1 MAFSTLVFPFVFLP
15 VSLILYFVLPKQL
28 KNAALVVC
36 SLVFFAWGTPEY
48 LVLMVLDIAF
58 HYFAG
63 RELALQKA
71 RGRSGR
77 FVLVS
82 SVLVNLLLLGFFKYY
97 GFLVD
102 NLNALL
108 GTALRARE
116 LPMPIGVSFFTF
128 SLLSYLFDVYR
139 DRAPAARNVLDFSL
153 YVTFFPKLVSG
164 PIVQYAEMEPQLR
177 DHPVTREG
185 FGSGARLFLI
195 GLAKKV
201 LLANTLGTT
210 FYALSALP
218 MTQLSTLSA
227 WLGAVCYALML
238 YFDFSGYSDMAIGL
252 ASMFGFR
259 FGKNFDYPYVSQ
271 SITEFWRRWHIS
283 LGAWFRDYVYIPCGG
298 SRAGTVRTIANLL
311 LVWLLTGIWHGANW
325 TFLLWGVY
333 YGILLLLEK
342 FVLRRVLEHLPGLL
356 RHVLTLLLVLI
367 GWVFFFSSSPA
378 AAFGWIGRMFG
389 SGNAARRRH
398 GEVLSG
404 GLLAPAAR
412 GRDRLVPRRLAC
424 GHQSAAPQQ
433 GLAGLLRG
441 AVPGAAAVVHRPD
454 DERHLFHLP
463 VFPVLIGGDG
473 FGRTQKSAPLPAA
486 CLPARPAAAGPS
498 YERHPA
504 RDHSLPDARQP
515 AHAGPHLFRQR
526 EPQAGPVP
534 EAELV
539 RREGRQLVF
548 RSGVLHGRSVRR
560 PRFLDR
566 AAAPLPEAHGAK
578 GIQRRLPLQR
588 RLSYGSRPPPPPLA
602 AMNGIWKP
610 SMPLPRATRT
620 CG

>member
-15 VSLILYFVLPKQL
+15 VSLILYFVLPKRL

-283 LGAWFRDYVYIPCGG
+283 LGEWMKDYLFYPLALSKPFGRLAQFCRRHMPLDAAKCIVPSLCTFLVFLAVGIWQGPGMANIAYGLWNGFWMSLAMFRAPIRKHLRLSPEDPKKGALVWGVVRTNLLVIIGRYFSNASSLRSALGMLKQTVLHFGVTRVHAALFTELGFSLSVLWKVVPMLGVVFAVSFAAERGTDVARWLCERKWLVQFLILFAALLTVVLFVYGNAGYTPIAYVYEN
-298 SRAGTVRTIANLL
+298 V
-311 LVWLLTGIWHGANW
+311 
-325 TFLLWGVY
+325 
-333 YGILLLLEK
+333 
-342 FVLRRVLEHLPGLL
+342 
-356 RHVLTLLLVLI
+356 
-367 GWVFFFSSSPA
+367 
-378 AAFGWIGRMFG
+378 
-389 SGNAARRRH
+389 
-398 GEVLSG
+398 
-404 GLLAPAAR
+404 
-412 GRDRLVPRRLAC
+412 
-424 GHQSAAPQQ
+424 
-433 GLAGLLRG
+433 
-441 AVPGAAAVVHRPD
+441 
-454 DERHLFHLP
+454 
-463 VFPVLIGGDG
+463 
-473 FGRTQKSAPLPAA
+473 
-486 CLPARPAAAGPS
+486 
-498 YERHPA
+498 
-504 RDHSLPDARQP
+504 
-515 AHAGPHLFRQR
+515 
-526 EPQAGPVP
+526 
-534 EAELV
+534 
-539 RREGRQLVF
+539 
-548 RSGVLHGRSVRR
+548 
-560 PRFLDR
+560 
-566 AAAPLPEAHGAK
+566 
-578 GIQRRLPLQR
+578 
-588 RLSYGSRPPPPPLA
+588 
-602 AMNGIWKP
+602 
-610 SMPLPRATRT
+610 
-620 CG
+620 